1 MRLIEIR
8 SRHHDYQVRIECG
21 LLSRLSEHLD
31 PKRSTV
37 ILTDTGVPVRYLDQ
51 VKAAVPDALVLR
63 VDQGEE
69 SKSLSTFEHIVERML
84 RANVKK
90 DAVLICLGGGVVGDL
105 GGYVA
110 SSYLRGIDFIQIP
123 TTLLA
128 QIDSSVGG
136 KVAVNT
142 KLAKNAIGHVWPP
155 RLVLVDPDTLQ
166 TLSKRQLNNG
176 FAEMIKIAATAD
188 LALFEQLK
196 TKAVL
201 DRMEDAIVRSIELK
215 KQFVEA
221 DEFDQSVRQ
230 ILNFGH
236 TFGHAIEAYY
246 HYDKYLHGEAV
257 AIGMVR
263 IAGRPDVREELKTVL
278 TQYELPTFDPV
289 SDDALIE
296 LILRD
301 KKGRAKELRIIDVPT
316 IGTAEFRSFPLP
328 VTKEGPR

>member
-1 MRLIEIR
+1 MRQIDIR
-8 SRHHDYQVRIECG
+8 SRQHDYQVRIECG
-21 LLSRLSEHLD
+21 LLSRLNEHLD
-31 PKRSTV
+31 SKRSTV

-69 SKSLSTFEHIVERML
+69 SKSLSTFEHIVERLL
-84 RANVKK
+84 RANIRK
-90 DAVLICLGGGVVGDL
+90 DALLICLGGGVVGDL

-142 KLAKNAIGHVWPP
+142 KLAKNSIGHIWPP
-155 RLVLVDPDTLQ
+155 KLVLVDPDTLQ
-166 TLSKRQLNNG
+166 TLPKRHWNNG

-188 LALFEQLK
+188 ATLFEQLK
-196 TKAVL
+196 TMAVL
-201 DRMEDAIVRSIELK
+201 NHLEDAIARSIELK

-236 TFGHAIEAYY
+236 TFGHAIEAHY
-246 HYDKYLHGEAV
+246 HYEKYLHGEAV

-263 IAGRPDVREELKTVL
+263 IAGRPDVREELKAVL
-278 TQYELPTFDPV
+278 TKYDLPTFDPV
-289 SDDALIE
+289 SDEALIE

-316 IGTAEFRSFPLP
+316 IGTAEIRTYPLP
-328 VTKEGPR
+328 VRKEEA

>member
-1 MRLIEIR
+1 MRLIDIH
-8 SRHHDYQVRIECG
+8 SRQHDYQVRIECG

-31 PKRSTV
+31 AKRSTV
-37 ILTDTGVPVRYLDQ
+37 VLTDTGVPTAYLDQ
-51 VKAAVPDALVLR
+51 VKAAVPDAMVLR

-69 SKSLSTFEHIVERML
+69 SKSLATFEHIVERLL
-84 RANVKK
+84 RANIKK
-90 DAVLICLGGGVVGDL
+90 DAVVICLGGGVVGDL

-110 SSYLRGIDFIQIP
+110 AAYLRGIDYIQIP
-123 TTLLA
+123 TTLLS

-155 RLVLVDPDTLQ
+155 RLVLIDPDTLK
-166 TLSKRQLNNG
+166 TLEPRHRNNG
-176 FAEMIKIAATAD
+176 FAEMIKIAATSDA
-188 LALFEQLK
+188 ALFEQLK
-196 TKAVL
+196 SKTVSDHL
-201 DRMEDAIVRSIELK
+201 EDAIARSIELK

-257 AIGMVR
+257 SIGMVR
-263 IAGRPDVREELKTVL
+263 IASRESVKAELKAVL
-278 TQYELPTFDPV
+278 QSYDLPVFDPV
-289 SDDALIE
+289 SDEALLDI
-296 LILRD
+296 ILRD
-301 KKGRAKELRIIDVPT
+301 KKSRAKELRIIDVPK
-316 IGTAEFRSFPLP
+316 IGSSEFRSFALP
-328 VTKEGPR
+328 SMKEGI

>member
-1 MRLIEIR
+1 MRQIDIR
-8 SRHHDYQVRIECG
+8 SRQHDYQVRIECG
-21 LLSRLSEHLD
+21 LLSRLNEHLD
-31 PKRSTV
+31 AKRSTV
-37 ILTDTGVPVRYLDQ
+37 ILTDTGVPVRYLEQ
-51 VKAAVPDALVLR
+51 VKTVVPDALVLR

-69 SKSLSTFEHIVERML
+69 SKSLSTFEHIVERLL
-84 RANVKK
+84 RANIKK

-110 SSYLRGIDFIQIP
+110 ASYLRGIDFIQIP

-166 TLSKRQLNNG
+166 TLPVRQLNNG

-188 LALFEQLK
+188 SALFEQLK
-196 TKAVL
+196 EKTIL
-201 DRMEDAIVRSIELK
+201 DHMEEAIARSIELK

-263 IAGRPDVREELKTVL
+263 IASRPAVKEELRTVL
-278 TQYELPTFDPV
+278 TRYDLPVFDPV
-289 SDDALIE
+289 SDEALLE

-301 KKGRAKELRIIDVPT
+301 KKGRAKELRIIDVPK
-316 IGTAEFRSFPLP
+316 IGTSEFRTFPLP
-328 VTKEGPR
+328 IGKEEA